1 MRRGERGA
9 AGQGR
14 RGRERG
20 GGEDGGEKGKK
31 REEKKGRL
39 TAKDRNGETE
49 RETNTL
55 VYIHFF

>member
-1 MRRGERGA
+1 MRRGERGQQDKV
-9 AGQGR
+9 G
-14 RGRERG
+14 ESRG
-20 GGEDGGEKGKK
+20 GGEEDEGEKGKK

-55 VYIHFF
+55 VYIYFF